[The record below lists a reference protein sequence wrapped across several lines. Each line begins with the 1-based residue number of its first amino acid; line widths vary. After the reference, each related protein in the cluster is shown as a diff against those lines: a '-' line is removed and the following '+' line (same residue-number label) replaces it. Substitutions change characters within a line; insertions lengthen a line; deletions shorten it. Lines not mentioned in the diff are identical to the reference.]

1 MPTQNDPTTPVV
13 MPTADSD
20 CIAATCD
27 GSSNGSRNR
36 SASQTARQTTAAVST
51 PASSRR
57 RRFSGDRGEG
67 VISAAIAVLIM
78 AFLGA
83 AMWVGFQQMWKAT
96 EATTNDKIT
105 QIGSE

>member
-1 MPTQNDPTTPVV
+1 MNKDQHEPN
-13 MPTADSD
+13 AAIDSD
-20 CIAATCD
+20 
-27 GSSNGSRNR
+27 SSPIRGQRCK
-36 SASQTARQTTAAVST
+36 
-51 PASSRR
+51 
-57 RRFSGDRGEG
+57 GDRGEG

-83 AMWVGFQQMWKAT
+83 AMWMGFQQMWKTT